1 MREVIDCK
9 KKSTKKTQAS
19 KHTSFLIISS
29 FLVDGITEYKIH
41 SVGRKKT
48 IYQKE
53 KENCM
58 YTHKK
63 SSEQNSKLGQISDI
77 AEYINH

>member
-1 MREVIDCK
+1 MHEVIDCK

-19 KHTSFLIISS
+19 KHTSLLIISS
-29 FLVDGITEYKIH
+29 FLVDGVTEYKIH
-41 SVGRKKT
+41 SGGRKKT

-58 YTHKK
+58 YKK
-63 SSEQNSKLGQISDI
+63 KKF
-77 AEYINH
+77 